1 MAGHLAKRRAPK
13 AAHAVTAAMAR
24 NAAPL
29 LLLLHQACAAMAAS
43 QYAELGPYEFNN
55 VRELSVRCNDDGVA
69 TTGGGVEATPR
80 VVTGGRRRLS
90 FLFRTPAPS
99 PPAPTT
105 TTRGCMP
112 DARLYYPTLVPRSEE
127 IISDPDGIPLVGY
140 IHPLFGRSLEEWIE
154 ANMPMI
160 NHLTSH
166 GMMVLVSTETR
177 HEKLPKGE
185 YSIDTFQ
192 DSAIHLMQAMAQI
205 QRRNSG
211 AISDAFL
218 RGKISRYG
226 VVGYS
231 VGGAMASWLA
241 AESRLGV
248 AERVRRGL
256 PAELPPME
264 AAVSLGPTVGR
275 AGAPNG
281 ARERYE
287 ALRHAV
293 PHLLVAGSAD
303 NMGGQDGIDVL
314 YGNQNATRV
323 YVLYDGASHC
333 WIMYPFAS
341 ECGSDPVSWYGA
353 SLQQAASREA
363 TAAFLSAF
371 LANGTSART
380 LILDD
385 GLRTASAYPIAQLKV
400 AQEGTA

>member
-1 MAGHLAKRRAPK
+1 
-13 AAHAVTAAMAR
+13 MAR

-112 DARLYYPTLVPRSEE
+112 DARLYYPTLIPRSEE
-127 IISDPDGIPLVGY
+127 IISEPDGIPLVGY